1 MSPAN
6 HRHERVGEE
15 IAHEINALLVG
26 ELKDPR
32 LEGMVVASEVRVQ
45 PDMKHARVFI
55 NVKGTNKE
63 QSDAIK
69 ALEHASGYIRRELVE
84 RLQLRR
90 VPELP
95 RNRACSG
102 EWRHRRRRRASGR
115 STAWAQA
122 EVRGKCSWCARPNH
136 SLRRLPIPKHP
147 CKGFSRLRKCI
158 ALRPKPPFLLCLA
171 CFTWEITSAK
181 RSGGGPH
188 GNDNER

>member
-15 IAHEINALLVG
+15 IAHEINAMLAG

-55 NVKGTNKE
+55 SVKGTNKE

-90 VPELP
+90 IPELHFMLDMSQEYVERIEQLLKEMKKDKP
-95 RNRACSG
+95 S
-102 EWRHRRRRRASGR
+102 
-115 STAWAQA
+115 AW
-122 EVRGKCSWCARPNH
+122 
-136 SLRRLPIPKHP
+136 
-147 CKGFSRLRKCI
+147 
-158 ALRPKPPFLLCLA
+158 
-171 CFTWEITSAK
+171 
-181 RSGGGPH
+181 
-188 GNDNER
+188 